1 MLPMKSTDFLNS
13 YNVMSEP
20 KDKSKIVP
28 ELDYFYHVTF
38 RYKKNKILKN
48 GIVPQK
54 RSTYANYFGRRLKEK
69 DIIYVFS
76 NFHDAVGWGA
86 KMRYDFQK
94 PIIIT
99 RFRGKIEEYERDAHF
114 QSAGAKGLWL
124 KKKGSIMSTDI
135 IDVIDVTEELV
146 RTFVRKQNE
155 YKELRY
161 EQWMA
166 TIIP

>member
-1 MLPMKSTDFLNS
+1 MNMTLK
-13 YNVMSEP
+13 EP

-28 ELDYFYHVTF
+28 ELDYLYHVTF

-69 DIIYVFS
+69 DTIYVFS

-94 PIIIT
+94 PIIVT
-99 RFRGKIEEYERDAHF
+99 RFRGKIDEYERDAHF

-124 KKKGSIMSTDI
+124 KKNGSIMSTDI

-146 RTFVRKQNE
+146 RTFIRAQNE
-155 YKELRY
+155 CNELRY

-166 TIIP
+166 TNTP